1 MFSNQFSCSTVI
13 ESVNLQIVNDF
24 SSSLDGAE
32 RRQTINANH
41 MAMCRFSSKLDDGY
55 QKVVGELQVFLSV
68 IKEKLAAEDLQKNQI
83 TITSR
88 VESPSQAT
96 TASSTYCTYR

>member
-1 MFSNQFSCSTVI
+1 M
-13 ESVNLQIVNDF
+13 NDF
-24 SSSLDGAE
+24 SSSVDGAE

-41 MAMCRFSSKLDDGY
+41 MAMCRYSRRHDDGY

-68 IKEKLAAEDLQKNQI
+68 IQKKLQVEDPERNKP
-83 TITSR
+83 TAVSR

-96 TASSTYCTYR
+96 TTSSAYCT